1 MASAT
6 ALLMVSYYEGF
17 GVPIVEALASGTPV
31 ICSNVSSMP
40 EVAGG
45 GALLVDPN
53 NIGEISAAMQTLATD
68 TSLRTTLI
76 QSGCKHIEK
85 YKWSSSSEIIWDK
98 IRAL

>member
-6 ALLMVSYYEGF
+6 ALLIVSYYEGF

-53 NIGEISAAMQTLATD
+53 NIGEISAAMQILATD
-68 TSLRTTLI
+68 SFLRTTLI

-85 YKWSSSSEIIWDK
+85 YKWSRSAEIIWDK